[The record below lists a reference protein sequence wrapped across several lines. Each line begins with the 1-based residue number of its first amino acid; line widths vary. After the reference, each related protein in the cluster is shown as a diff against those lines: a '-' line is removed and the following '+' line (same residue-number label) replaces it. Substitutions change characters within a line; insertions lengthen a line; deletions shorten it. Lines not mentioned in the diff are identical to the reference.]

1 MEKPE
6 VLSQRRE
13 NVRAAMKEHEVDALI
28 IPRTERMATV
38 DARYLS
44 GFTGSTCFIIVTE
57 KKAFISTDSRY
68 TQQARKEVLGGMDIV
83 EWDNG
88 KHLLEEV
95 IPRGLGNAK
104 RLGFIAVDVT
114 VAFHNSIKENIPSVE
129 LVPLP
134 PFLANIRAV
143 KSEEEIEKI
152 TRSLRATEAALEH
165 AFTFVQPGVSELEIA
180 EAFEN
185 ALPRGAKLA
194 FESIVAS
201 GERSIEAHG
210 IASDKI
216 IEEGEVVQFDV
227 GCSLDGYASDISRVV
242 VCGRAA
248 PEQRKMHRAVLKA
261 IDEALNFYKPGIAT
275 VEAHNR
281 SQAELDSLGYAKD
294 KFRHGL
300 GHGVG
305 LDVHEAPVVTSTTSS
320 ALVTVFENKQVVT
333 IEPGVYSEK
342 LKFGMRV
349 ECDVLITQDG
359 HEVLDRLSTRL
370 VETGKL

>member
-1 MEKPE
+1 MEKLE
-6 VLSQRRE
+6 VLSQRIE
-13 NVRAAMKEHEVDALI
+13 NVRAAMKEYEVDALI

-38 DARYLS
+38 DVRYIS
-44 GFTGSTCFIIVTE
+44 GFTGSTGFIVVTRD
-57 KKAFISTDSRY
+57 KAFLYVDSRY
-68 TQQARKEVLGGMDIV
+68 THQAKKETYGVDVV
-83 EWDNG
+83 EWSSMTQ
-88 KHLLEEV
+88 LLNET
-95 IPRGLGNAK
+95 IAHDLGNAA
-104 RLGFIAVDVT
+104 RVGFMKSDVT
-114 VAFHNSIKENIPSVE
+114 VSFLDMIEELVPSVE
-129 LVPLP
+129 FVRLP
-134 PFLANIRAV
+134 PFLTNIRAV

-165 AFTFVQPGVSELEIA
+165 AFKFVKQGVSELEVA
-180 EAFEN
+180 DAFEN
-185 ALPRGAKLA
+185 ALPRGAKPA

-216 IEEGEVVQFDV
+216 IKEGEVVQFDV
-227 GCSLDGYASDISRVV
+227 GCSVDGYASDISRIV
-242 VCGRAA
+242 VCGRAT

-261 IDEALNFYKPGIAT
+261 IHEALHFYRPGIDT

-281 SQAELDSLGYAKD
+281 SQEVFDSLGYAKD

-305 LDVHEAPVVTSTTSS
+305 LDVHEAPVVASATTS

-333 IEPGVYSEK
+333 VEPGVYSEK

-349 ECDVLITQDG
+349 ECDVLITEDG

>member
-1 MEKPE
+1 MEKLE
-6 VLSQRRE
+6 VLSQRIE
-13 NVRAAMKEHEVDALI
+13 NVRAAMKEYEVDALI

-38 DARYLS
+38 DVRYIS
-44 GFTGSTCFIIVTE
+44 GFTGSTGFIVVTRD
-57 KKAFISTDSRY
+57 KAFLYVDSRY
-68 TQQARKEVLGGMDIV
+68 THQAKKETYGVDVV
-83 EWDNG
+83 EWSSMTQ
-88 KHLLEEV
+88 LLNET
-95 IPRGLGNAK
+95 IAHDLGNAA
-104 RLGFIAVDVT
+104 RVGFMKSDVT
-114 VAFHNSIKENIPSVE
+114 VSFLDMIEELVPSVE
-129 LVPLP
+129 FVRLP
-134 PFLANIRAV
+134 PFLTNIRAV

-165 AFTFVQPGVSELEIA
+165 AFKFVKQGVSELEVA
-180 EAFEN
+180 DAFEN
-185 ALPRGAKLA
+185 ALPRGAKPA

-216 IEEGEVVQFDV
+216 IKEGEVVQFDV
-227 GCSLDGYASDISRVV
+227 GCSVDGYASDISRIV
-242 VCGRAA
+242 VCGRAT

-261 IDEALNFYKPGIAT
+261 IHEALHFYRPGIDT

-281 SQAELDSLGYAKD
+281 SQEVFDSLGYAKD

-305 LDVHEAPVVTSTTSS
+305 LDVHEAPVVASATTS

-333 IEPGVYSEK
+333 VEPGVYSEK

-349 ECDVLITQDG
+349 ECDVLITEDS

>member
-1 MEKPE
+1 MEKLE
-6 VLSQRRE
+6 VLSQRIE
-13 NVRAAMKEHEVDALI
+13 NVRAAMKEYEVDALI

-38 DARYLS
+38 DVRYIS
-44 GFTGSTCFIIVTE
+44 GFTGSTGFIVVTRD
-57 KKAFISTDSRY
+57 KAFLYVDSRY
-68 TQQARKEVLGGMDIV
+68 THQAKKETYGVDVV
-83 EWDNG
+83 EWSSMTQ
-88 KHLLEEV
+88 LLNET
-95 IPRGLGNAK
+95 IAHDLGNAA
-104 RLGFIAVDVT
+104 RVGFMKSDVT
-114 VAFHNSIKENIPSVE
+114 VSFLDMAEE
-129 LVPLP
+129 LVPSVKFIRLP
-134 PFLANIRAV
+134 PFLTNIRAV

-165 AFTFVQPGVSELEIA
+165 AFKFVKQGVSELEVA
-180 EAFEN
+180 DAFEN
-185 ALPRGAKLA
+185 ALPRGAKPA

-216 IEEGEVVQFDV
+216 IKEGEVVQFDV
-227 GCSLDGYASDISRVV
+227 GCSVDGYASDISRIV
-242 VCGRAA
+242 VCGRAT

-261 IDEALNFYKPGIAT
+261 IHEALHFYRPGIDT

-281 SQAELDSLGYAKD
+281 SQEVFDSLGYAKD

-305 LDVHEAPVVTSTTSS
+305 LDVHEAPVVASATTS

-333 IEPGVYSEK
+333 VEPGVYSEK

-349 ECDVLITQDG
+349 ECDVLITEDG

>member
-1 MEKPE
+1 MEKLE
-6 VLSQRRE
+6 VLSQRIE
-13 NVRAAMKEHEVDALI
+13 NVRAAMKEYEVDALI

-38 DARYLS
+38 DVRYIS
-44 GFTGSTCFIIVTE
+44 GFTGSTGFIVVTRD
-57 KKAFISTDSRY
+57 KAFLYVDSRY
-68 TQQARKEVLGGMDIV
+68 THQAKKETYGVDVV
-83 EWDNG
+83 EWSSMTQ
-88 KHLLEEV
+88 LLNET
-95 IPRGLGNAK
+95 IAHDLGNAA
-104 RLGFIAVDVT
+104 RVGFMKSDVT
-114 VAFHNSIKENIPSVE
+114 VSFLDMAEE
-129 LVPLP
+129 LVPSVKFIRLP
-134 PFLANIRAV
+134 PFLTNIRAV

-165 AFTFVQPGVSELEIA
+165 AFKFVKQGVSELEVA
-180 EAFEN
+180 DAFEN
-185 ALPRGAKLA
+185 ALPRGAKPA

-216 IEEGEVVQFDV
+216 IKEGEVVQFDV
-227 GCSLDGYASDISRVV
+227 GCSIDGYASDISRIV
-242 VCGRAA
+242 VCGRAT

-261 IDEALNFYKPGIAT
+261 IHEALHFYRPGIDT
-275 VEAHNR
+275 VESHNR
-281 SQAELDSLGYAKD
+281 AQEVLDSRGYAED
-294 KFRHGL
+294 KFGHGL

-305 LDVHEAPVVTSTTSS
+305 LDVHEAPVVASATTS

-333 IEPGVYSEK
+333 VEPGVYSEK

-349 ECDVLITQDG
+349 ECDVLITEDS